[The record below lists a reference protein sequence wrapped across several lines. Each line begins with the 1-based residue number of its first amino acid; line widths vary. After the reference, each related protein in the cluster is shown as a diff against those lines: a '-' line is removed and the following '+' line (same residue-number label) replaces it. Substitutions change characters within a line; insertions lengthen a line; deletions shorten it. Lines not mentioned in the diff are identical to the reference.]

1 MMLIKG
7 IISRFPMIELAQNSL
22 KYIIVIGKIKICV
35 DRVIAVSYTHLDVY
49 KRQLLKLVV
58 SSPPLY

>member
-22 KYIIVIGKIKICV
+22 KYIMVIGKIKICV
-35 DRVIAVSYTHLDVY
+35 DKVIATTCRTLEGI
-49 KRQLLKLVV
+49 L
-58 SSPPLY
+58 